1 MAISVDKKQSPN
13 AKKQAAHRARLAEK
27 GIKTRTVTIPSHLE
41 AELVQIAHF
50 LVDHP
55 DFRFGPLMSPAGKL
69 VNPFKPLGAKGRK
82 AKRAEAA
89 AIRAAK
95 NNTQHSAVVA

>member
-1 MAISVDKKQSPN
+1 MAISN
-13 AKKQAAHRARLAEK
+13 AQKQAAHRARLAEK
-27 GIKTRTVTIPSHLE
+27 GIATRTVRIPAALVP
-41 AELVQIAHF
+41 ELVQITEF
-50 LVDHP
+50 LTANP
-55 DFRFGPLMSPAGKL
+55 GFRFGPLLGADGKL

-95 NNTQHSAVVA
+95 NDTQHSAVVA